1 MKITSAEFSVCA
13 VTTAQFPTD
22 GLPEIALIGRSN
34 VGKSS
39 LINTLVNR
47 KKLAKTSSTPGKT
60 RTINFYLI
68 NRSFYLVDLPGF
80 GYARV
85 PMTVKRS
92 WERMMERY
100 MESREALAGAIVI
113 LDPRRD
119 AGDMEGFVY
128 DWVETLG
135 IPVVT
140 VFTKADKLS
149 RNKLSSRTAKL
160 KKALPLTAPVL
171 FSSLTGKGKA
181 ELAGRIRAMVA
192 ERGRVVRPQGRTRPS
207 GVEK

>member
-1 MKITSAEFSVCA
+1 MKIRSAEFSVCA
-13 VTTAQFPTD
+13 VTKDQFPTD

-68 NRSFYLVDLPGF
+68 NGSFYLVDLPGF

-85 PMTVKRS
+85 PMTVRRS
-92 WERMMERY
+92 WERMMEGY
-100 MESREALAGAIVI
+100 MEGRETLAGAIVI

-160 KKALPLTAPVL
+160 KKALPLGAPVL
-171 FSSLTGKGKA
+171 FSSLTGQGKA
-181 ELAGRIRAMVA
+181 ELAGRIEAMVA
-192 ERGRVVRPQGRTRPS
+192 GPGREGRPRGRARPS